1 MPPPRS
7 DSAVP
12 GPSFAT
18 AADVHEQLRATLV
31 RVVARVCPAWLAN
44 QRDDIVQSAWLRVQ
58 PHLPPEGNP
67 PLAAS
72 YLSKVA
78 YSALVDEIRRLRR
91 LRETE
96 LDAVGDLPADGA
108 AGGDPERRAE
118 GRRIS
123 DAIRGCLA
131 ALVPD
136 RKSATTLH
144 LLGHSVPDVARLMT
158 WNEKRAEN
166 LVYRGLADL
175 RKCLLAR
182 GVRP

>member
-1 MPPPRS
+1 MPPPTFDPAGHAS
-7 DSAVP
+7 SSPASA
-12 GPSFAT
+12 AL
-18 AADVHEQLRATLV
+18 HEHLRTTLV
-31 RVVARVCPAWLAN
+31 RVVSRVCPPWLAN
-44 QRDDIVQSAWLRVQ
+44 QRDDLVQAAWLRVV
-58 PHLPPEGNP
+58 PHLPPEGDP

-96 LDAVGDLPADGA
+96 LEAAGSLAADGA
-108 AGGDPERRAE
+108 GGTDPERQAE
-118 GRRIS
+118 SRRITA
-123 DAIRGCLA
+123 AIRGCLA
-131 ALVPD
+131 GLVAD
-136 RKSATTLH
+136 RRSATTLH
-144 LLGHSVPDVARLMT
+144 LLGHSVPEVARLMA

-175 RKCLLAR
+175 RKCLLSR

>member
-1 MPPPRS
+1 MPFPPFDPAMPGTS
-7 DSAVP
+7 ITTAVDP
-12 GPSFAT
+12 
-18 AADVHEQLRATLV
+18 HEQLRATLV
-31 RVVARVCPAWLAN
+31 RVVSRVCPAWLAN
-44 QRDDIVQSAWLRVQ
+44 QRDDIVQAAWMRVQ
-58 PHLPPEGNP
+58 PHLPAEGNA

-78 YSALVDEIRRLRR
+78 YSALIDEIRRLRR

-96 LDAVGDLPADGA
+96 LDAGHLSADEA
-108 AGGDPERRAE
+108 PEGDPERQAE
-118 GRRIS
+118 RRRIS
-123 DAIRGCLA
+123 DAIRHCLTG
-131 ALVPD
+131 LVPD

-144 LLGHSVPDVARLMT
+144 LLGHSVPDVARLMA

-175 RKCLLAR
+175 RKCLLTR

>member
-1 MPPPRS
+1 MPLPRS
-7 DSAVP
+7 DPAVP
-12 GPSFAT
+12 GST
-18 AADVHEQLRATLV
+18 NAAPTGAHEQLRATLV
-31 RVVARVCPAWLAN
+31 RIVARVCPAWLAN
-44 QRDDIVQSAWLRVQ
+44 QRDDVVQSAWLRIQ
-58 PHLPPEGNP
+58 PHLPAEGNP

-91 LRETE
+91 LREID
-96 LDAVGDLPADGA
+96 LDAAGNVAADGA
-108 AGGDPERRAE
+108 SGGDPERHAE

-123 DAIRGCLA
+123 DAIRECLA
-131 ALVPD
+131 GLVPD

-144 LLGHSVPDVARLMT
+144 LLGHSVPDVARLMV

-175 RKCLLAR
+175 RKCLLTR